1 MGNPVWKAFVA
12 EQMEVWLDWFRNN
25 HVDSYIDMVEKFIRL
40 HPYYIP
46 NQNDM
51 DTDMG
56 NLIHRLLWNE
66 AFVEKLSDKGLQVWM
81 ASPVID
87 FIEEMSVYQNNYAE
101 IKKLVGLFVRHSLWF
116 ERVYI
121 HLRNSIMAERGIV

>member
-1 MGNPVWKAFVA
+1 MGNPFAIA
-12 EQMEVWLDWFRNN
+12 ANGVWLDWFRNN
-25 HVDSYIDMVEKFIRL
+25 HVDSTLTWLKAHPTTLL
-40 HPYYIP
+40 HP

-51 DTDMG
+51 ETG

-87 FIEEMSVYQNNYAE
+87 FIEEMFYQTIIPKSKISRIIHA
-101 IKKLVGLFVRHSLWF
+101 RLWF

-121 HLRNSIMAERGIV
+121 HLRNSIMAERGMV